1 MKKEMR
7 SKAGTPDTVP
17 ELQTML
23 TPCLGSERS
32 ALLVTLL
39 FVLSVLSVPKYCLS
53 EVLAFASYPLFL
65 AGAAKLPAGRIA
77 MQLLKLS
84 PFVLFMAAANLL
96 LDRTTLFSYG
106 GTGVTGGM
114 ISAGVIVAKTFI
126 SAAGLLSLTSAIP
139 FHRVCRAL
147 HSFHVPEV
155 LVTQLML
162 VYRYSS
168 VLQEEAL
175 SMQKA
180 RDLRSFRG
188 KGRGI
193 RTTAPLIG
201 ALLLRSTGRA
211 ERIYRA
217 MIARGFN
224 GRLSKGEKAGFSAS
238 DLLVTGL
245 WASGFLS
252 LRILFQ
258 Q

>member
-1 MKKEMR
+1 MKVPMHSIER
-7 SKAGTPDTVP
+7 SLHNPTATHARTISAF
-17 ELQTML
+17 
-23 TPCLGSERS
+23 LGSDRS

-39 FVLSVLSVPKYCLS
+39 FLLSVLSVPKYRLF
-53 EVLAFASYPLFL
+53 EVLVFAAYPLFL

-77 MQLLKLS
+77 LQLLKLS
-84 PFVLFMAAANLL
+84 PFVLFMAGANLFFDRSAL
-96 LDRTTLFSYG
+96 LSVSGFTI
-106 GTGVTGGM
+106 TGGM
-114 ISAGVIVAKTFI
+114 MSAGVIVLKTLI
-126 SAAGLLSLTSAIP
+126 SAAGLLALTSAIP
-139 FHRVCRAL
+139 FHRVCGAL
-147 HSFHVPEV
+147 LSFHVPEV

-162 VYRYSS
+162 VYRYST

-217 MIARGFN
+217 MVARGFS
-224 GRLSKGEKAGFSAS
+224 GRMLAGEMAGLSGA
-238 DLLVTGL
+238 DLLMTAL
-245 WASGFLS
+245 WALGFLS
-252 LRILFQ
+252 LRLLF
-258 Q
+258 

>member
-1 MKKEMR
+1 MIAPMHSIEK
-7 SKAGTPDTVP
+7 S
-17 ELQTML
+17 LQKL
-23 TPCLGSERS
+23 TATHARTISSFLGSDRS

-39 FVLSVLSVPKYCLS
+39 FVFSVLSVPKYRLF
-53 EVLAFASYPLFL
+53 EVLAFAAYPLFL

-77 MQLLKLS
+77 FQLLKLS
-84 PFVLFMAAANLL
+84 PFVLFMAGANLFFDRSAL
-96 LDRTTLFSYG
+96 LSVSGFTI
-106 GTGVTGGM
+106 TGGM
-114 ISAGVIVAKTFI
+114 MSAGVIVLKTLI
-126 SAAGLLSLTSAIP
+126 SAAGLLALTSAIP
-139 FHRVCRAL
+139 FHRICKTL
-147 HSFHVPEV
+147 LSFHVPEV

-193 RTTAPLIG
+193 RATAPLIG

-224 GRLSKGEKAGFSAS
+224 GRFISEEKADISTS
-238 DLLVTGL
+238 DLLVTTL
-245 WASGFLS
+245 WALGFLS
-252 LRILFQ
+252 LRLLF
-258 Q
+258 